1 MASIAQNIIAGNG
14 VGISHELISLEI
26 TSPEV
31 PDLTLI
37 DLPGIAR
44 VAVGNQPQD
53 IGLQVSLSGTWDWA
67 KLKLGGLWGLC
78 RSPQGLWC
86 ASPALTLSDWGGDW
100 NKTSWAWGLH

>member
-1 MASIAQNIIAGNG
+1 MDSLLWVSLLLTSIAQNTIAGNG
-14 VGISHELISLEI
+14 VGISHELINLEI

-53 IGLQVSLSGTWDWA
+53 IGLQVSLSENGP
-67 KLKLGGLWGLC
+67 
-78 RSPQGLWC
+78 S
-86 ASPALTLSDWGGDW
+86 
-100 NKTSWAWGLH
+100 